1 MSFFHFFSFDATE
14 RNART
19 AVSRMQVLKTRL
31 PEWMQDW
38 LEVIIPGSQILL
50 ILVAAFF
57 LQRVVARCLSR
68 LAQRYPLPPEL
79 IMPLRGG
86 LRWLIMGSALML
98 VLERLGVSA
107 EVLWTALTG
116 FVAVAAVAFFAIWSV
131 LSNMFCALLIFSMG
145 PFRIGDIV
153 EVIDSADKPGVKGR
167 VMAINLF
174 YTTLED
180 PEAANALIQVPNSLF
195 FQKSVRRWR

>member
-1 MSFFHFFSFDATE
+1 MCIRD
-14 RNART
+14 R
-19 AVSRMQVLKTRL
+19 
-31 PEWMQDW
+31 
-38 LEVIIPGSQILL
+38 
-50 ILVAAFF
+50 
-57 LQRVVARCLSR
+57 
-68 LAQRYPLPPEL
+68 
-79 IMPLRGG
+79 RGL

>member
-1 MSFFHFFSFDATE
+1 MSSM
-14 RNART
+14 RT
-19 AVSRMQVLKTRL
+19 LL
-31 PEWMQDW
+31 P
-38 LEVIIPGSQILL
+38 V
-50 ILVAAFF
+50 
-57 LQRVVARCLSR
+57 
-68 LAQRYPLPPEL
+68 
-79 IMPLRGG
+79 RGA
-86 LRWLIMGSALML
+86 LRWLIMGGALVML
-98 VLERLGVSA
+98 LERMGVSA
-107 EVLWTALTG
+107 TVLWTAVSG
-116 FVAVAAVAFFAIWSV
+116 FVAVVAVAFFAIWSV

>member
-1 MSFFHFFSFDATE
+1 MEELELLTTWREPLIVA
-14 RNART
+14 A
-19 AVSRMQVLKTRL
+19 QV
-31 PEWMQDW
+31 
-38 LEVIIPGSQILL
+38 LL
-50 ILVAAFF
+50 ILM
-57 LQRVVARCLSR
+57 LSWV
-68 LAQRYPLPPEL
+68 AQRIVTRGITRLGTRYSMLPQEVL
-79 IMPLRGG
+79 LPLRGL

-116 FVAVAAVAFFAIWSV
+116 FAAVAAVAFFALWSV

-145 PFRIGDIV
+145 PFRLGDTV
-153 EVIDSADKPGVKGR
+153 ELVESADKPGVKGR
-167 VMAINLF
+167 VLAINLF

-180 PEAANALIQVPNSLF
+180 LSEDARGALLQVPNSLF

>member
-1 MSFFHFFSFDATE
+1 ME
-14 RNART
+14 QL
-19 AVSRMQVLKTRL
+19 AVLSDWREPLILAGQV
-31 PEWMQDW
+31 
-38 LEVIIPGSQILL
+38 LL
-50 ILVAAFF
+50 ILLLAWAVQRLVGRGITRLGERYAA
-57 LQRVVARCLSR
+57 
-68 LAQRYPLPPEL
+68 LPTEL
-79 IMPLRGG
+79 WLPLRGL

-180 PEAANALIQVPNSLF
+180 LSGDAPGAWVQIPNSLF
-195 FQKSVRRWR
+195 FQKAVRRWRNGELPTPRNKEV